1 MAPGERLA
9 DPRVG
14 EARERDPAVLE
25 REGGDRAEPLDE
37 PHRDRLRGAQV
48 ERHAVE
54 GEHVGHGC
62 YLLRAFLLTC
72 WSCLVA
78 SRAARH
84 AALAWSL
91 SCTSCC
97 AILA

>member
-1 MAPGERLA
+1 MIVFPIHGSGRPGSGIPRRCIVSVGIEPNRSVNRTGTA
-9 DPRVG
+9 SAASRSSVTPPRVNTS
-14 EARERDPAVLE
+14 AM
-25 REGGDRAEPLDE
+25 
-37 PHRDRLRGAQV
+37 
-48 ERHAVE
+48 
-54 GEHVGHGC
+54 GC

-72 WSCLVA
+72 WSCLVT

-91 SCTSCC
+91 SCRSCC